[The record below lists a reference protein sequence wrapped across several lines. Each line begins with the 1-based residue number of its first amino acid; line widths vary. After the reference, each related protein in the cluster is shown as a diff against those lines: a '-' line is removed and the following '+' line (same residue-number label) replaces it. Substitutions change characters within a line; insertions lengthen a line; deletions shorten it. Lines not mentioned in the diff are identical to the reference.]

1 MSNKNKEVED
11 WMVMHSARYI
21 LEDLNHEEGMKKM
34 AEIAGLPM
42 GVIVEAFKTIFN
54 EEYLK
59 GIEKTP

>member
-34 AEIAGLPM
+34 AEITGLPM